1 MTAGV
6 YLTILAIVNIIFAK
20 YARIPFCLWVSGF
33 CTAGA
38 AVSFLT

>member
-1 MTAGV
+1 MTVGG
-6 YLTILAIVNIIFAK
+6 YLTILAIANIVLAK

-38 AVSFLT
+38 VVSFLT